1 MSDFVVCTTQHQ
13 QVSGFGVTQTGVQF
27 HKILLLQ
34 IGFLKAPSVRGRP
47 VVSGDGMSGLG
58 EDYLDQSETRTASI
72 RPITRAF
79 KAGF

>member
-1 MSDFVVCTTQHQ
+1 MSGFVVCTTHQ
-13 QVSGFGVTQTGVQF
+13 MSGFGVKQTGVQF
-27 HKILLLQ
+27 YKILLLQ
-34 IGFLKAPSVRGRP
+34 IGFLKASSVRGRA

-72 RPITRAF
+72 RPITRTF